1 MSGRISFIVL
11 GPVVA
16 KQRPKFS
23 RAGGFVRSYTP
34 DKTVNYENLVKMSY
48 YQEHGDFLFDRDV
61 PLKVIINIEKS
72 IPKSFSNRKR
82 ELAINGFI
90 RPITR
95 GDVDNYAKTILDALN
110 GIAYHDDAQVTDL
123 EVFKRFGYKSYA
135 EITISS
141 VGGNE

>member
-1 MSGRISFIVL
+1 MIRKSFTVL

-16 KQRPKFS
+16 KQRPKFAK
-23 RAGGFVRSYTP
+23 RGNFTTTYTP
-34 DKTVNYENLVKMSY
+34 DKTTNYENLVKLT
-48 YQEHGDFLFDRDV
+48 YQNEHGNFMFDKEK
-61 PLKVIINIEKS
+61 PLKVTITVVRE
-72 IPKSFSNRKR
+72 IPKSFTNKKI

-123 EVFKRFGYKSYA
+123 EVFKRYGYKSYA

>member
-1 MSGRISFIVL
+1 MIIKSFTVL

-16 KQRPKFS
+16 KQRPKFA
-23 RAGGFVRSYTP
+23 RRGNFTTTYTLE
-34 DKTVNYENLVKMSY
+34 KTTNYENLVKLT
-48 YQEHGDFLFDRDV
+48 YQNEHGNFMFDKETA
-61 PLKVIINIEKS
+61 LKVTITIVREL
-72 IPKSFSNRKR
+72 PKSFSNKKR

-123 EVFKRFGYKSYA
+123 EVFKRFDYKSYA